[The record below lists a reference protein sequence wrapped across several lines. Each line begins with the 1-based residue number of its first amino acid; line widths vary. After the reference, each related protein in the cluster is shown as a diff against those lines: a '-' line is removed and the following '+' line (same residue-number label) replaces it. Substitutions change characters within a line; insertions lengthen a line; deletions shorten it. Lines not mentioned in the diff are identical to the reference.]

1 MASFAHTEYCMPRWH
16 WTTTATLKTLLKERA
31 KSARGE
37 DSVASGAHYVHI
49 APTPV
54 AASLTAGR
62 DGRCTPGTMRWPLKK
77 RQSQPRQGLRHLTIC
92 NRARASTSAAR
103 GSLVGQA
110 FLATQSGACD
120 NVSARRRST
129 RTSCCSQGSGTESVR
144 RRLTD
149 ENPTPSCGLLVES
162 QKAMSPQ
169 SRAEAFRSSL
179 GVSASLSCT
188 ARRERPPPR
197 ARSRRRPAIVP
208 HSCLPRSPSPSL

>member
-110 FLATQSGACD
+110 FLATQSGAACTRGGKGDRASGRRRRVVLGLRSGLFRAWIGNTPCD

-129 RTSCCSQGSGTESVR
+129 RTSCCSLPGKGCSPVR
-144 RRLTD
+144 
-149 ENPTPSCGLLVES
+149 
-162 QKAMSPQ
+162 
-169 SRAEAFRSSL
+169 
-179 GVSASLSCT
+179 
-188 ARRERPPPR
+188 
-197 ARSRRRPAIVP
+197 
-208 HSCLPRSPSPSL
+208 